1 MANHQQ
7 VLKGI
12 YPSPERLRA
21 LLPTGDARCR
31 TDLSSYGLQCL
42 GFIGSGLMAT
52 VYRVRKGNKEYAC
65 KVTSL
70 RYTNPGAPAASDIA
84 LRTLQEIKLTQTLMR
99 DNVHGIMPLTEYLPS
114 ESKIREYIN
123 KANRI
128 PKALIPPDWMILEL
142 MPLGLPYTEFMNNLF
157 RSGKRL
163 TESQWAA
170 LMLDLIQPV
179 QYMHKRSGIIHRDLK
194 PGNIMLI
201 IHENG
206 QVRAAVADFNV
217 SKAFAGKRDYDYT
230 KVGSDKYAH
239 PRIMQHETRLG
250 VRKCDAENADIYAI
264 GQIGYQ
270 LLNAGATAPCRGYI
284 PAPKNPPSARVTE
297 LLRSMLSDDLQ
308 KIPNCDSIVNTLRN
322 MISGNCS
329 VKPPYDY
336 SVPKHAQQG
345 YSKPRHQGHKYNT
358 PKPNGKKKR
367 SHSHNQYGT
376 PMFGQKISMTD
387 IFDEPFFSFPKI
399 KF

>member
-7 VLKGI
+7 ILKGV

-21 LLPTGDARCR
+21 LLPTGDARYR
-31 TDLSSYGLQCL
+31 TDLSSYGLQCI
-42 GFIGSGLMAT
+42 GYIGSGLMAT
-52 VYRVRKGNKEYAC
+52 VYRVRKGDKEYAC

-70 RYTNPGAPAASDIA
+70 RYTNTGAPSASDIA
-84 LRTLQEIKLTQTLMR
+84 QRTLQEIKLTQTLMR
-99 DNVHGIMPLTEYLPS
+99 DHVHGIMPLTEYLPS
-114 ESKIREYIN
+114 EGKIREYIS

-128 PKALIPPDWMILEL
+128 PKALIPSDWMILEL
-142 MPLGLPYTEFMNNLF
+142 MPLGLPYTDFMNYLF
-157 RSGKRL
+157 RSGRKL

-194 PGNIMLI
+194 PGNIMII

-206 QVRAAVADFNV
+206 QVRAAIADFNV

-230 KVGSDKYAH
+230 KVGSEKYAH

-264 GQIGYQ
+264 AQIGYQ

-284 PAPKNPPSARVTE
+284 PAPKNSPSTRVTE

-308 KIPNCDSIVNTLRN
+308 TIPSCDSIVNMLRN
-322 MISGNCS
+322 MINGERS
-329 VKPPYDY
+329 
-336 SVPKHAQQG
+336 
-345 YSKPRHQGHKYNT
+345 SKPLYEYSASRPTQQCCSKPQHQKHKHNT
-358 PKPNGKKKR
+358 PKPHGKKKR
-367 SHSHNQYGT
+367 SYPNNQHGT
-376 PMFGQKISMTD
+376 SIFGQQISMTD
-387 IFDEPFFSFPKI
+387 IFDEPFFNFPKI